1 MTRDDEHVPTSEE
14 RERKRARSA
23 DAGVTQN
30 AEARPAVTHDVHTDD
45 LPATPQRDYLI
56 PATRWLEAPAELL
69 ALGAD
74 IGVDLVAYKR
84 RIGRYLLW
92 RAGPAVRADARYM
105 ALSADDLATRFTFR
119 LFADGTGEGLGPD
132 GVVHHRFRA
141 WKEALRDAGREP
153 SGTTGRPEHRQPQS
167 G

>member
-1 MTRDDEHVPTSEE
+1 MTRDDGPVPTSDEGK
-14 RERKRARSA
+14 RKRASA
-23 DAGVTQN
+23 DAGVAQN

-105 ALSADDLATRFTFR
+105 ALAADDLAERYTYRLFPDGAGSGVGADGATHTRFRT
-119 LFADGTGEGLGPD
+119 
-132 GVVHHRFRA
+132 
-141 WKEALRDAGREP
+141 WKESLRDAE
-153 SGTTGRPEHRQPQS
+153 
-167 G
+167 